1 MRRRA
6 AAAADADEVGDGMTV
21 TDGVAVAEADTAA
34 VDPATRVDATAP
46 TEASGES
53 LDGKL
58 TNALVRVGRIVE
70 RVEEHVLGIVAQV
83 EC

>member
-1 MRRRA
+1 
-6 AAAADADEVGDGMTV
+6 MTV
-21 TDGVAVAEADTAA
+21 PEGVAVAEADTAA

-46 TEASGES
+46 AEASGES

-70 RVEEHVLGIVAQV
+70 RVEEHVLGIVAHV